1 MHKYKIQIVIA
12 LILAFSACGQEKKAG
27 GDSYEGVKLELKF
40 PQSDIFGWNSQ
51 VKALVNGVACEV
63 RLKDGQPYVIAEPTE
78 DGRYELT
85 FPAEA
90 YSRSRSYFILP
101 PAQFADGK
109 AASALFYPHIG
120 FAEISGESAEVQ
132 MQALLSVLKVSIK
145 GSAPVM
151 SVYASSKDNSSLSGT
166 FKLNRSTA
174 SLSVLDSAPALDFTV
189 LNTAGSGNGLEASI
203 LYLAIPSGKYDS
215 GIEVRVTDSSHH
227 ACTVNTGAVSLAAG
241 EVKELLVDFG
251 TVSDILF
258 EEHFD
263 NCAWG
268 GDIIAGTGGYGPSA
282 GEQTPSSSSAKGR
295 EVAYIPKDAGSPG
308 TPFFETD
315 DYNTPPASS
324 SSLNVS
330 RDLLAN
336 MGILN
341 WNKLYYLRAYRG
353 YIGCDASLGYAN
365 RPIAYFPTMPFRPV
379 KAEVSFRI
387 CTEPGCESD
396 FDIFAYN
403 CQLHSLSLDGTALDV
418 SPATSTIISG
428 EPKYRTKVTL
438 TKEMIGD
445 GKWHSLVY
453 TYGAF
458 GSNDNMRIV
467 PTLIRN
473 AKNCFYLDDV
483 VVRKLPSEGNSFLD
497 ISELV
502 SPTTKKGK
510 PGDDISRLR
519 LQPSYCTSINNET
532 TYKIAPS
539 CHMDW
544 MCGGLASDESEWEEQ
559 VGQALAM
566 RAKYGDDAKIWCS
579 HLPYGP
585 RGTER
590 NRDLCVPDENLRRQT
605 VAFFKRAIRAIAPMK
620 PANVLVHC
628 NQTLL
633 FNDGSTVESMV
644 KSLAEIAPTADSIG
658 AHLVVENMSYGVG
671 ADVDVLSDAIDR
683 ANALVHLD
691 HEIRICM
698 DTGHA
703 NLYLNTVGNRGNIVD
718 WLRAAGTR
726 IGHLHIN
733 GNRGLKNVVRTNS
746 ITAYDDHLFPGYDG
760 FMSNRYDQIGRNNL
774 WGEFYNVL
782 LGTCLYRGPFNYE
795 LTSYDEFAKV
805 GGDPRYDH
813 TCTPWSVIDN
823 YDDYIYTAFRNYI
836 GK

>member
-1 MHKYKIQIVIA
+1 MHKYKIQIA
-12 LILAFSACGQEKKAG
+12 LVLLVGLCACKPEKTEG
-27 GDSYEGVKLELKF
+27 GDSQDGVKLELEF
-40 PQSDIFGWNSQ
+40 PRGEIFGWNAQ

-63 RLKDGQPYVIAEPTE
+63 KVKDGQPYVIAEPAE

-90 YSRSRSYFILP
+90 YSRARSYFVLP
-101 PAQFADGK
+101 PAQFPDGK
-109 AASALFYPHIG
+109 AASAQFHPHIG
-120 FAEISGESAEVQ
+120 YAEISGESGKVQ
-132 MQALLSVLKVSIK
+132 MQALCALLKVSVK
-145 GSAPVM
+145 DSAPVV
-151 SVYASSKDNSSLSGT
+151 SVYASSEGSALSGS
-166 FKLNRSTA
+166 FKLGRGDK
-174 SLSVLDSAPALDFTV
+174 SLSVLASAPALDFAV
-189 LNTAGSGNGLEASI
+189 LNTAGSGGGLDASDFFI
-203 LYLAIPSGKYDS
+203 AVPAGKYDS
-215 GIEVRVTDSSHH
+215 GIEVRVTDSAHH
-227 ACTVNTGAVSLAAG
+227 ACSVNTGAVTLNAG
-241 EVKELLVDFG
+241 EVKDLIADFG
-251 TVSDILF
+251 TVGDILF

-263 NCAWG
+263 NCVWG
-268 GDIIAGTGGYGPSA
+268 GDIVAGTGGYGPSA
-282 GEQTPSSSSAKGR
+282 GEENPCSASAKGR
-295 EVAYIPKDAGSPG
+295 EVAYIPKSAGAPG
-308 TPFFETD
+308 TPFFELD
-315 DYNTPPASS
+315 DYNNPPAASQ
-324 SSLNVS
+324 SLKVS
-330 RDLLAN
+330 RELLAN
-336 MGILN
+336 MGILD
-341 WNKLYYLRAYRG
+341 WNRLYYLRAYRG

-365 RPIAYFPTMPFRPV
+365 RPIAYLPTMPFRPV
-379 KAEVSFRI
+379 KAEVSLRI
-387 CTEPGCESD
+387 CTEQGCQSD

-403 CQLHSLSLDGTALDV
+403 CQLHALSLDGVEIDV
-418 SPATSTIISG
+418 SPATSTVISG
-428 EPKYRTKVTL
+428 ELKYRTKVTI

-458 GSNDNMRIV
+458 GSNDNIRIV
-467 PTLIRN
+467 PTVIRN

-483 VVRKLPSEGNSFLD
+483 VVRKAPSEGNSYLA
-497 ISELV
+497 SSTLV
-502 SPTTKKGK
+502 RPTTEKGK
-510 PGDDISRLR
+510 PGEDISKLR
-519 LQPSYCTSINNET
+519 LQPSYCTSIDNET

-544 MCGGLASDESEWEEQ
+544 MCGGIAMDESDWEAQ
-559 VGQALAM
+559 IARAISY

-590 NRDLCVPDENLRRQT
+590 NRDLCVPDEDLRRQT
-605 VAFFKRAIRAIAPMK
+605 VAFYKRAIRAIAPMK

-644 KSLAEIAPTADSIG
+644 KSLAEIAPSADSIG

-703 NLYLNTVGNRGNIVD
+703 NLYLNTVGNRGNVVD

-726 IGHLHIN
+726 IGHLHID
-733 GNRGLKNVVRTNS
+733 GNRGLKNVVKTNS
-746 ITAYDDHLFPGYDG
+746 IRAYDDHLFPGYEG
-760 FMSNRYDQIGRNNL
+760 FMPDRFDQIGRNDL
-774 WGEFYNVL
+774 WGEFYKVL
-782 LGTCLYRGPFNYE
+782 LETCLYRGPFNYE
-795 LTSYDEFAKV
+795 LSSYDEFGKV
-805 GGDPRYDH
+805 NGDPRYDH

-823 YDDYIYTAFRNYI
+823 YDDYVYTEFRKYI